1 MEYRT
6 KEEILHDFTGL
17 LDQIDKKPS
26 DEIEYNLQKIIH
38 HIRPLI
44 HKV

>member
-1 MEYRT
+1 MEHKTR
-6 KEEILHDFTGL
+6 EEILNNFTGI

-26 DEIEYNLQKIIH
+26 DEIEYNLQKIVH
-38 HIRPLI
+38 QIRPLI